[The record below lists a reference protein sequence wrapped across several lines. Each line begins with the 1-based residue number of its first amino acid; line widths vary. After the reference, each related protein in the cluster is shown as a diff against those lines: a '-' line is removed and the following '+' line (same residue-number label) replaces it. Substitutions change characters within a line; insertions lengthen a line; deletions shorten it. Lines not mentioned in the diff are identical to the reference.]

1 MIKYI
6 LMILDTACE
15 LVTNK
20 KTKQNKKKSVKQASL
35 QNVIC
40 KAPSNISHWKPH
52 KFPQSLEGPSQT

>member
-6 LMILDTACE
+6 LMILYTTCE

-20 KTKQNKKKSVKQASL
+20 KNKKKKSVKQASL
-35 QNVIC
+35 QNVIY